1 MAYPSFRDW
10 WSRHPP
16 RIRRLL
22 NPPHTQLQTISR
34 GANSIY
40 TRYHFDIAGS
50 AGLSDITIRVDYDDS
65 YILWLNGV
73 EIARSANI
81 ATLSPMGEIPAWDV
95 SQVVDSM
102 PDVEATK
109 VPAGMPNAERWTKPV
124 TPFTEDVHETIHE
137 LVIAVEPA
145 VTTAVE
151 AKGKL
156 ATVWAGLRK

>member
-1 MAYPSFRDW
+1 
-10 WSRHPP
+10 
-16 RIRRLL
+16 
-22 NPPHTQLQTISR
+22 
-34 GANSIY
+34 
-40 TRYHFDIAGS
+40 
-50 AGLSDITIRVDYDDS
+50 
-65 YILWLNGV
+65 
-73 EIARSANI
+73 
-81 ATLSPMGEIPAWDV
+81 
-95 SQVVDSM
+95 M